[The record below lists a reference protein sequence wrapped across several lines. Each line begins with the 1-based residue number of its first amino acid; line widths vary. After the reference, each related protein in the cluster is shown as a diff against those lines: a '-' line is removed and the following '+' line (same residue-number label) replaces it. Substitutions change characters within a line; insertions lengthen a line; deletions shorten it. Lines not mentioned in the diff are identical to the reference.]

1 MQLEERDEQIEKLIA
16 RLTELHGF
24 NVQFAAE
31 NDRLQQQYHEATE
44 HLSALDAKQRE
55 LHELHRNE
63 TQQLRDDVKMMK
75 TLVYRLNVQLER
87 HQDLLRNSTA
97 ASTENP
103 IDFSDEV
110 MQQTSNGRAPRPVL
124 DWGRVNAHTLGPLLQ
139 SYTEII
145 SDKNDL
151 VQQYEAE
158 LGRFTGRLKD
168 VLAENER
175 LHDDMDA
182 MRRHDEMW
190 CSDKTRLQAQLEIYR

>member
-1 MQLEERDEQIEKLIA
+1 MEERDEQIDKLVT

-24 NVQFAAE
+24 NVQFATE
-31 NDRLQQQYHEATE
+31 NDRLQQQHCDVTE
-44 HLSALDAKQRE
+44 HLSTVDAKQRE
-55 LHELHRNE
+55 LHEFHRNE

-97 ASTENP
+97 AGAENP

-110 MQQTSNGRAPRPVL
+110 MQQTSGRPVL

-139 SYTEII
+139 AYTEII

-168 VLAENER
+168 VITENER
-175 LHDDMDA
+175 LHDEMDA
-182 MRRHDEMW
+182 MRRNDEMW

>member
-1 MQLEERDEQIEKLIA
+1 MLQLEERDEQIDKLIA

-24 NVQFAAE
+24 NVQFATE
-31 NDRLQQQYHEATE
+31 NDRLQQQHRDATDL
-44 HLSALDAKQRE
+44 LSTVDAKQRE

-63 TQQLRDDVKMMK
+63 TLQLRDDVKMMK

-97 ASTENP
+97 ASAENP

-110 MQQTSNGRAPRPVL
+110 MQQTSGRAPRPVL

-139 SYTEII
+139 AYTEII

-151 VQQYEAE
+151 VQQYESE

-175 LHDDMDA
+175 LHDEMDT
-182 MRRHDEMW
+182 MRRNDEMW

>member
-1 MQLEERDEQIEKLIA
+1 M
-16 RLTELHGF
+16 
-24 NVQFAAE
+24 
-31 NDRLQQQYHEATE
+31 
-44 HLSALDAKQRE
+44 DAKQRE

-87 HQDLLRNSTA
+87 HQELLRKTA
-97 ASTENP
+97 GAEYT

-110 MQQTSNGRAPRPVL
+110 MQQSSGRSSRPVL

-139 SYTEII
+139 AYTEII

-151 VQQYEAE
+151 VQQYETE

-175 LHDDMDA
+175 LHDEMDA
-182 MRRHDEMW
+182 MRRNDEMW
-190 CSDKTRLQAQLEIYR
+190 SGDKTRLQAQLEIYR

>member
-1 MQLEERDEQIEKLIA
+1 M
-16 RLTELHGF
+16 
-24 NVQFAAE
+24 
-31 NDRLQQQYHEATE
+31 QQQHRDATE
-44 HLSALDAKQRE
+44 HLTILDEKQRE

-97 ASTENP
+97 AGTENP

-110 MQQTSNGRAPRPVL
+110 MQQTSTRAARPVL

-139 SYTEII
+139 AYTEII

-175 LHDDMDA
+175 LHDEMDA
-182 MRRHDEMW
+182 MRRQDEMW
-190 CSDKTRLQAQLEIYR
+190 SGDKTRLQAQLEIYR